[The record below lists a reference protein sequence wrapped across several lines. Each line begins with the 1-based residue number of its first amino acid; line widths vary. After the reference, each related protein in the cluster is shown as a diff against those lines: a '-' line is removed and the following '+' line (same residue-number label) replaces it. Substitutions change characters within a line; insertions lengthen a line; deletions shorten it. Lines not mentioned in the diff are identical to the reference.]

1 MKKIPS
7 TGGSL
12 YLFGL
17 FSRAQNFFYIENKNV
32 TEKSIR
38 EELIKASQYVT
49 KSPLASDYIITASVA
64 VQSGTNILN
73 LKMTMQDSITYKT
86 IFQSNEEYAL
96 HSVDA
101 NTEVFLRMTIAGFIE
116 KNISQIII
124 CAQDDHYNTHIRF
137 LKARKDKT

>member
-1 MKKIPS
+1 MKIVPVLA
-7 TGGSL
+7 GFI
-12 YLFGL
+12 LFGL

-38 EELIKASQYVT
+38 EELMKASQYVT
-49 KSPLASDYIITASVA
+49 KSPLASDYIITATVA
-64 VQSGTNILN
+64 VQSGTNMLN

-86 IFQSNEEYAL
+86 LFQSNEDYTL

-116 KNISQIII
+116 KNISQIIV
-124 CAQDDHYNTHIRF
+124 CAHDDHYNTHGKF

>member
-1 MKKIPS
+1 MKIVPVLA
-7 TGGSL
+7 GFI
-12 YLFGL
+12 LFGL

-49 KSPLASDYIITASVA
+49 KSPLASDYIITATVA
-64 VQSGTNILN
+64 VQSGTNMLN
-73 LKMTMQDSITYKT
+73 LKMTMQDSITYRT
-86 IFQSNEEYAL
+86 LFQSNEDYTL

-101 NTEVFLRMTIAGFIE
+101 NTEVFLRMTIAAFIE
-116 KNISQIII
+116 KNICRIIV
-124 CAQDDHYNTHIRF
+124 CAHDDHYNTHGKF

>member
-1 MKKIPS
+1 MKIIPVL
-7 TGGSL
+7 TGFI
-12 YLFGL
+12 LFGL
-17 FSRAQNFFYIENKNV
+17 FSRAQNFFYIGNKNV

-64 VQSGTNILN
+64 VQSGTHILN

-86 IFQSNEEYAL
+86 IFQSNEDYTL

-101 NTEVFLRMTIAGFIE
+101 NTEIFLRMTIAGFIE
-116 KNISQIII
+116 KNISQIIA
-124 CAQDDHYNTHIRF
+124 CAQDDHYNTHGKF